1 MKNGIG
7 SILSLIVAVILGI
20 AWLSPIRNYD
30 ITRTQRERIEILE
43 LAKNSSDPAILK
55 QAELVRID
63 IERDYNNI
71 LKQDVIN
78 ENTSEKYEDLLSSED
93 LSEIYRMMKS
103 SLILAVPVGLIFG
116 IAFAIYKEF
125 QSRRE
130 SRREK

>member
-7 SILSLIVAVILGI
+7 SILSLIVVVILGI

-71 LKQDVIN
+71 LKQDVTN

-93 LSEIYRMMKS
+93 LSEIYRIMKL
-103 SLILAVPVGLIFG
+103 SLILAVPTGLILG
-116 IAFAIYKEF
+116 IVFAIYKEF

-130 SRREK
+130 K

>member
-71 LKQDVIN
+71 LKKDVTN
-78 ENTSEKYEDLLSSED
+78 ENTSEKSEDLLSSED
-93 LSEIYRMMKS
+93 LSEIYRIMKS
-103 SLILAVPVGLIFG
+103 LLILAVPVGLIFG
-116 IAFAIYKEF
+116 IVFAIYKEF

>member
-71 LKQDVIN
+71 LKQDVTN